1 LVNRSHLK
9 RFSFVGFLVLFIFL
23 SGICLHSQQPD
34 PDKSLRYEVS
44 VRAQLVPIFAVDSQ
58 GNPVFDLKQEEIQ
71 LYVDGKPFDI
81 IFFKSYQL
89 KSEEEQQVKI
99 KSPAVKLPERINFI
113 IIDTLISNK
122 NTIEPARAIVWEIIK
137 RASAREVFVILE
149 SNQITGFQYV
159 VGPEKNKK
167 KLAEALEK
175 IEKRYMRRRVHFNA
189 WMINFSD
196 PPEMTGRLM
205 ELEMLR
211 AIRER
216 QKYQSDMSQFAHSL
230 QQLKYALKT
239 TTLPKTVY
247 LISAGHMED
256 MLGKNPITYLR
267 FLEDAAKAVNYG
279 GSLFYLINP
288 LKQKA
293 PGKGTALKF
302 MSDAV
307 GGKFISD
314 TSIPNVVSQIKRNT
328 SAYYELAFNPL
339 KESGQR
345 SQIQLKCKR
354 KGVQLTTIN
363 YSEKGRP
370 YNLMKNIEKKMFV
383 LNIVNGG
390 SWSRMVAPVKQA
402 KYKIQ
407 NMVKT
412 NGNPDD
418 FKQVE
423 VAIPPDMRNR
433 KLHLYLVEI
442 DANTQKADLGLVKKT
457 VGKKENL
464 RIRLKKNK
472 KQYFVF
478 IEPSIPT
485 CIYNR
490 VM

>member
-1 LVNRSHLK
+1 MHLK
-9 RFSFVGFLVLFIFL
+9 RFFFAGFLVLFFIL
-23 SGICLHSQQPD
+23 PAVCLHGQQSD

-89 KSEEEQQVKI
+89 KSEEEQQVQI

-122 NTIEPARAIVWEIIK
+122 NTMEPARAIVWEIIK
-137 RASAREVFVILE
+137 RASTSEVFVILE

-167 KLAEALEK
+167 KLSEALEK
-175 IEKRYMRRRVHFNA
+175 IEKRYMQRRVRFNA
-189 WMINFSD
+189 WMINPSD

-216 QKYQSDMSQFAHSL
+216 QKYQGDVSQFAHSL

-239 TTLPKTVY
+239 TPLPKTVY
-247 LISAGHMED
+247 LISAGHMEN

-288 LKQKA
+288 LKQNA

-314 TSIPNVVSQIKRNT
+314 TSIPNVVSQIKKNT
-328 SAYYELAFNPL
+328 SAYYELAFYPL
-339 KESGQR
+339 KESGQKSR
-345 SQIQLKCKR
+345 VQLKCKR
-354 KGVQLTTIN
+354 KEVQLTTIN

-370 YNLMKNIEKKMFV
+370 YHLMQSIEKKMFV

-390 SWSRMVAPVKQA
+390 SWSRMVAPVKRVKYEIQDRA
-402 KYKIQ
+402 KA
-407 NMVKT
+407 V
-412 NGNPDD
+412 GNPDD
-418 FKQVE
+418 FRHIE
-423 VAIPPDMRNR
+423 VAIPPGMRNR

-442 DANTQKADLGLVKKT
+442 DANTQKADLGLVEKT
-457 VGKKENL
+457 VGEKEML
-464 RIRLKKNK
+464 SIRLNTNK